1 MIICI
6 QAKRKKNG
14 KIDEEATA
22 DVRTFRTFREEEV
35 QEISRKGGG
44 KVLVRVDGEPGEFW
58 DGVIVDGEA
67 ILSDELRDALKK
79 LELEASDG

>member
-6 QAKRKKNG
+6 MAKRKKDG

-22 DVRTFRTFREEEV
+22 DVRTFREEEV
-35 QEISRKGGG
+35 QEVSREGGG
-44 KVLVRVDGEPGEFW
+44 KVLVRADGLPGVYY
-58 DGVIVDGEA
+58 DGVMVDGEA

-79 LELEASDG
+79 LELDDD

>member
-22 DVRTFRTFREEEV
+22 DVKVFHEEEV

-58 DGVIVDGEA
+58 DGVMVDGEA

-79 LELEASDG
+79 LEQGDD

>member
-6 QAKRKKNG
+6 HAKRKKNG
-14 KIDEEATA
+14 QIDEEATA
-22 DVRTFRTFREEEV
+22 DVRTFRKEDV
-35 QEISRKGGG
+35 QEISRNGGG
-44 KVLVRVDGEPGEFW
+44 KVLVRADGEPGEFW
-58 DGVIVDGEA
+58 DGVMIDGEA

>member
-14 KIDEEATA
+14 QIDEEATA
-22 DVRTFRTFREEEV
+22 DVRTFREEEV

-58 DGVIVDGEA
+58 DGVMVDGEA

-79 LELEASDG
+79 LELDDD

>member
-22 DVRTFRTFREEEV
+22 DVRTFRKEEV

-58 DGVIVDGEA
+58 DGVMVDGEA
-67 ILSDELRDALKK
+67 ILSDELRDALKQ
-79 LELEASDG
+79 LEASDG